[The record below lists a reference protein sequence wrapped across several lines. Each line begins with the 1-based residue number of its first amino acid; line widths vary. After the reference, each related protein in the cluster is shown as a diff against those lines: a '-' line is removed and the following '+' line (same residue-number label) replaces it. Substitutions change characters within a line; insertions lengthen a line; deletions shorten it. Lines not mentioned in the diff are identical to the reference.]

1 MRDTIRPMRVLLGVA
16 AFLVLLAG
24 LQLFGFPL
32 RTKEYFAW
40 TVANPLTAAFFGANF
55 WGAFVIEALGARE
68 RRWAAARI
76 AVWPVFA
83 YTVLMLVVSL
93 AYLNQ
98 FHLGPAFALHTRA
111 VAWGWLAIY
120 VVVPIVMAA
129 LLVVQLREPGQDP
142 PVVRPAPAWLLG
154 LTGLHALLF
163 LVVALILLAD
173 PTHGAKLW
181 PWALT
186 PLTARATG
194 AWLFGFGIA
203 AVVALLDRD
212 LRRVRPAA
220 WGYLT
225 IAVLQAIALARFGN
239 RMDWSSPS
247 GIVYVVV
254 LATMAIA
261 GIAAIVGGRGS
272 VVGATR
278 TID

>member
-1 MRDTIRPMRVLLGVA
+1 MRDTIRPLRVLLGVA
-16 AFLVLLAG
+16 AVLVLLAG
-24 LQLFGFPL
+24 LQLFCFSL
-32 RTKEYFAW
+32 RTKDYFAW

-83 YTVLMLVVSL
+83 YTSLMLVVTL

-98 FHLGPAFALHTRA
+98 FHLGPAFAFHTRV
-111 VAWGWLAIY
+111 VAWGWIAIY

-129 LLVVQLREPGQDP
+129 LLVVQLRVPGQDP
-142 PVVRPAPAWLLG
+142 PIVRRPPVWLVG
-154 LTGLHALLF
+154 LIGAHAVLF

-186 PLTARATG
+186 PLTARASG

-203 AVVALLDRD
+203 AVVALIDRD

-225 IAVLQAIALARFGN
+225 IAVLQAIALARFSD
-239 RMDWSSPS
+239 RMDWSSTS

-254 LATMAIA
+254 LASMAVA
-261 GIAAIVGGRGS
+261 GVAAVVGGRATA
-272 VVGATR
+272 VGANR
-278 TID
+278 AIH

>member
-1 MRDTIRPMRVLLGVA
+1 MRDTIRPLRVLLAVA
-16 AFLVLLAG
+16 AVLVLLAG
-24 LQLFGFPL
+24 LQLFGFSL
-32 RTKEYFAW
+32 RTKDYFAW

-55 WGAFVIEALGARE
+55 WGACVIEALGAGE

-83 YTVLMLVVSL
+83 YTALMLAVSL
-93 AYLNQ
+93 AYLGQ
-98 FHLGPAFALHTRA
+98 FHLGPAFAVHTRA

-120 VVVPIVMAA
+120 VVVPLLMAV
-129 LLVVQLREPGQDP
+129 LLAVQLRVPGQDP
-142 PVVRPAPAWLLG
+142 PILHRPPAWLVG
-154 LTGLHALLF
+154 LIGLHAVLF
-163 LVVALILLAD
+163 LGLAVILLAD
-173 PTHGAKLW
+173 PTRGARLW

-203 AVVALLDRD
+203 AVVALIDRD

-225 IAVLQAIALARFGN
+225 IAVLQAVALVRFGN

-254 LATMAIA
+254 LASMAVA
-261 GIAAIVGGRGS
+261 GVAAIGGSIAKGQVAPSAR
-272 VVGATR
+272 
-278 TID
+278 